1 MSKRFF
7 AEVIFW
13 MHVLIVGF
21 WYALFVVPTSLWS
34 DKITF
39 HFYFTIGIVG
49 HQFLWG
55 AVIMPW
61 TKKYRMVCALTT
73 PMQILRG
80 QSIADPKNYDHS
92 FTAEFLKRMGISVPH
107 KASTILTFI
116 VLTAVTIQFF
126 FFR

>member
-21 WYALFVVPTSLWS
+21 WYALFLVPTSLWA

-39 HFYFTIGIVG
+39 HFYFTLGIVF
-49 HQFLWG
+49 HQFVWG
-55 AVIMPW
+55 AIIMPW
-61 TKKYRMVCALTT
+61 TKKYRMVCILTT
-73 PMQILRG
+73 PMQTLRG
-80 QSIADPKNYDHS
+80 QSISDPKNYDHS
-92 FTAEFLKRMGISVPH
+92 ITLEFLKRRGISVPH

-116 VLTAVTIQFF
+116 VLTVVTIQFF

>member
-7 AEVIFW
+7 GELIFW
-13 MHVLIVGF
+13 AHIIIVGF
-21 WYALFVVPTSLWS
+21 WYALFLVPTSLWA

-39 HFYFTIGIVG
+39 HFYFTLGIVG

-55 AVIMPW
+55 AAIMPW
-61 TKKYRMVCALTT
+61 TKRYRMVCILTT

-80 QSIADPKNYDHS
+80 QNISDPKNYDHS
-92 FTAEFLKRMGISVPH
+92 FTTEFIKRVGFKVSH
-107 KASTILTFI
+107 KVSTILTFTI
-116 VLTAVTIQFF
+116 LTIVTIQFF